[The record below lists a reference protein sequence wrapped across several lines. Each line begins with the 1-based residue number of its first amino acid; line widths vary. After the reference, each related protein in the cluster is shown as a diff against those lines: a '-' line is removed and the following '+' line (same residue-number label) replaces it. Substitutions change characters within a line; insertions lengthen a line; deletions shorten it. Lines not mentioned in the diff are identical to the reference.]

1 MQYEDSKKVTIN
13 FFIILLYFSVI
24 FAYFYKYVKLS
35 LLLGYV
41 IGASTSFL
49 IFWIKEA
56 FSYLIIGKKK
66 SQAASLSVLA
76 FVTSF
81 TFVGFLTVLLIFVNK
96 ISIKNMNNI
105 YTKSSFQIAFYPLNL
120 ITYTFGFVTL
130 KMSLLLCFI
139 NKKRKEA

>member
-24 FAYFYKYVKLS
+24 FAYFYKYSKLS

-66 SQAASLSVLA
+66 SQVCKFKRLS
-76 FVTSF
+76 FC
-81 TFVGFLTVLLIFVNK
+81 
-96 ISIKNMNNI
+96 
-105 YTKSSFQIAFYPLNL
+105 Y
-120 ITYTFGFVTL
+120 
-130 KMSLLLCFI
+130 
-139 NKKRKEA
+139 

>member
-13 FFIILLYFSVI
+13 FFIILLYFSAI
-24 FAYFYKYVKLS
+24 FAYFYRYARLS

-41 IGASTSFL
+41 IGASSSFL

-56 FSYLIIGKKK
+56 FSYLIIEKKK
-66 SQAASLSVLA
+66 SQAASLSVFG
-76 FVTSF
+76 FVISF
-81 TFVGFLTVLLIFVNK
+81 IFVGLLTVLLIFVNK

-105 YTKSSFQIAFYPLNL
+105 YTKSSFQISFYPINL
-120 ITYTFGFVTL
+120 LTYTFGFVTL